1 MRSRVSLLSVAVL
14 KLAGLNTTVPRE
26 GSSGLT
32 QFGQECLVKW
42 NDINM
47 HFLKHPLRPLNGAI
61 RLPEAPGAR
70 MALDPDKIE
79 HAEEVRV

>member
-32 QFGQECLVKW
+32 PIWTRVPCFV
-42 NDINM
+42 DIDVSKA
-47 HFLKHPLRPLNGAI
+47 H
-61 RLPEAPGAR
+61 
-70 MALDPDKIE
+70 LDI
-79 HAEEVRV
+79 